1 LIIANNA
8 LIYSEHRKRV
18 LLLMDVQSLYLFTDV
33 MRQRNFASIAKA
45 RGIAPSS
52 VSRSIS
58 ALESEIGVRLF
69 QRTTRQIVPT
79 EAGLLYYERIGYI
92 LEALELAQH
101 QATDV
106 NSQPTGTLR
115 VTTSKVFGEMHI
127 VPLLATFSQ
136 LYPELSLEIQFN
148 DGYTDLIEER
158 IDIAIRA
165 GSLEDSSYIARQL
178 LPMSFY
184 ISASPEYLA
193 KNGTPQSPQQIKEHN
208 CLLFPRSGHNF
219 NWLFKQRE
227 KIQEISVQGKHLL
240 TQSSAI
246 KQCTLAGMGLSLL
259 PDWLIQPELDA
270 GRLISLFSEF
280 EVTATDYKGALW
292 LLYPSREY
300 VPAKV
305 RLFND
310 FLLAHFS

>member
-1 LIIANNA
+1 
-8 LIYSEHRKRV
+8 
-18 LLLMDVQSLYLFTDV
+18 MDIESLYLFTEV
-33 MRQRNFASIAKA
+33 MHQRNFASIAKA
-45 RGIAPSS
+45 RGVAPSS

-58 ALESEIGVRLF
+58 ALESEIGTRLF

-79 EAGLLYYERIGYI
+79 EAGLLYYERINSV
-92 LEALELAQH
+92 LEELELAQ
-101 QATDV
+101 QLASDI
-106 NSQPTGTLR
+106 NNQPSGTLR
-115 VTTSKVFGEMHI
+115 ITASKVFGEMYI
-127 VPLLATFSQ
+127 VPLLAEFSQ

-148 DGYTDLIEER
+148 DGYTDLVEER

-165 GSLEDSSYIARQL
+165 GSLKDSSYIAKRL

-184 ISASPEYLA
+184 ISASPEYLS
-193 KNGTPQSPQQIKEHN
+193 KNGRPESPQQIKEYN
-208 CLLFPRSGHNF
+208 CLLFPRSGHNL
-219 NWLFKQRE
+219 NWLFKQTQ

-259 PDWLIQPELDA
+259 PDWLIQPELEK
-270 GRLISLFSEF
+270 GQLIKLFSDY
-280 EVTATDYKGALW
+280 EVTATDYSGAVW

-300 VPAKV
+300 LPSKV

-310 FLLAHFS
+310 FLMKHFS